1 MALTTYLAELLGL
14 YIVLVGVVMVVKP
27 QPIRELMTAIVAQR
41 ALLFLVGALRVLLGL
56 AIVLAHNRWSGTLP
70 AVVTLIGWITLVRGI
85 VMWLVPPETERKMVA
100 YFQRSGP
107 YYTTAIIAIVLGL
120 WLAYAGFT
128 G

>member
-85 VMWLVPPETERKMVA
+85 AMWLVSPETERKMVA

>member
-70 AVVTLIGWITLVRGI
+70 AVVMLIGWITLVRGI

-100 YFQRSGP
+100 YVQRSGP